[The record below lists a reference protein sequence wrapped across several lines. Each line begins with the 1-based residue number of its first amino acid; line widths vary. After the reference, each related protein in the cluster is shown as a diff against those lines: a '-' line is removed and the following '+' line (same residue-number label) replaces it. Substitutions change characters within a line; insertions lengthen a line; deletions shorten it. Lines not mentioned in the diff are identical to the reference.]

1 MVDATS
7 GRQRASSYRL
17 NYNYDEK
24 YLFEFNI
31 RHDGTSKFRRNNM
44 WKTFPSFS
52 LGWNI
57 AHENFWKPL
66 ENTVNTLKL
75 RASYGSLGN
84 QNIDNWY
91 QTYST
96 VDYKSVSGT
105 WLQGVRRPTLLQL
118 QVWFLQPWVG
128 KR

>member
-1 MVDATS
+1 
-7 GRQRASSYRL
+7 
-17 NYNYDEK
+17 
-24 YLFEFNI
+24 
-31 RHDGTSKFRRNNM
+31 M

-105 WLQGVRRPTLLQL
+105 WLQG
-118 QVWFLQPWVG
+118 G
-128 KR
+128 KKTNITAAPGLVSAALGLGKGRKL